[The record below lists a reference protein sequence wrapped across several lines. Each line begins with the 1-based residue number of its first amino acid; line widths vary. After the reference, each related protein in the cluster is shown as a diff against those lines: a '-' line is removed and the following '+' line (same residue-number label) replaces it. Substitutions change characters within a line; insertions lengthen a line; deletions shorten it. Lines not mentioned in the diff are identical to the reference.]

1 LSITQAL
8 LKAIQ
13 TSYSK
18 ILKTSKDYV
27 EQINKQLKE
36 DGLGFADGYQG
47 LLNLISWNKAGITFL
62 GEGKNVQINDN
73 TIAFI
78 SRAGD
83 QETIES
89 YHLSTKDSHEHNLK
103 EGQELVHFSPDLK
116 YAIVTHDYVSEIKN
130 LENNKPVVKIRN
142 KIKQSYFSPDL
153 KHLVLNLYDH
163 NKDIYSVMII
173 DLNNNSSHVIPGEM
187 SLKKPIFNSNS
198 KYLIGVNDKDDSLI
212 LLNLDNKTQIKT
224 ILLKDFTSDDLP
236 LYSFS
241 KDGTHL
247 IVSNNKSKEVLL
259 YNMDDISR
267 PITLLRDSKTFE
279 PIISPNNDYACTY
292 SKKENAPVIINL
304 KDKSVIAI
312 KEKNLTP
319 VACGDSFFIAINPES
334 RYGDDLYAYDY
345 QGNLLFKKEGEYKKV
360 DIQNDTIL
368 TYNDNVNELILLN
381 KNGELIYS
389 LKGTFDNYFFSP
401 NGLYVIAEK
410 KDEGGDMKKI
420 YVISKL
426 SQAQLNDELEAIHI
440 TGFLE

>member
-1 LSITQAL
+1 VKKILILFLIFMAITQTYSNEKTPIKLAFKDKTMDLDLNLNQFLTLKNILSDADFEQEDPISLINFSSTTFSLLLKLTNAISEKQRSAILDKQKNIRNIIELFNLADFLDTDKSTLLSITQAL

-259 YNMDDISR
+259 YNMDDIAV
-267 PITLLRDSKTFE
+267 L
-279 PIISPNNDYACTY
+279 SP
-292 SKKENAPVIINL
+292 S
-304 KDKSVIAI
+304 
-312 KEKNLTP
+312 
-319 VACGDSFFIAINPES
+319 
-334 RYGDDLYAYDY
+334 
-345 QGNLLFKKEGEYKKV
+345 
-360 DIQNDTIL
+360 
-368 TYNDNVNELILLN
+368 
-381 KNGELIYS
+381 
-389 LKGTFDNYFFSP
+389 
-401 NGLYVIAEK
+401 
-410 KDEGGDMKKI
+410 
-420 YVISKL
+420 
-426 SQAQLNDELEAIHI
+426 
-440 TGFLE
+440 